1 LNLLN
6 TMLKGDKKIVGKEK
20 AGLGTKCAFLE
31 LSRIASD
38 AQAKGEDFVSRVSGV
53 YIITS
58 NRILGDHSVIIT
70 KDAFLK
76 NLMRNALGE
85 SREAAEKE
93 TLRRLWQGHKGVSTD
108 VLCTVG
114 AESEVS
120 FESYQMVGRLPIEKT
135 GGEEGA

>member
-1 LNLLN
+1 MNLLN
-6 TMLKGDKKIVGKEK
+6 TMLKGDKKISGKEK

-58 NRILGDHSVIIT
+58 NRILGDHSVSIT

-76 NLMRNALGE
+76 KVIGDALGE
-85 SREAAEKE
+85 SREAGEKE
-93 TLRRLWQGHKGVSTD
+93 ALRRLWQGHKGVSTD
-108 VLCTVG
+108 VVCTVG
-114 AESEVS
+114 ADSEVS
-120 FESYQMVGRLPIEKT
+120 FESYQMVGRLPIDRT
-135 GGEEGA
+135 GGEEGG